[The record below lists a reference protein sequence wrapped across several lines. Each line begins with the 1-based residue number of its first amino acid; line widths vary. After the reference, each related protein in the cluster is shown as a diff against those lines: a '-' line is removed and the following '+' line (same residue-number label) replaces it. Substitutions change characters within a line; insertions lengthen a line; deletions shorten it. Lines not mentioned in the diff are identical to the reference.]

1 MINHLVELLFL
12 KELKGMG
19 NATINKDY
27 ANIISFLLIRHLRI
41 VVVGG
46 RIIRLQC
53 SLLWREPYRNANQ
66 DVVMIYIYMGG

>member
-1 MINHLVELLFL
+1 MILSRRD
-12 KELKGMG
+12 GMG
-19 NATINKDY
+19 SFGFRARDMGINY